1 MYNIIFI
8 GSGISN
14 LYLANKLNDSN
25 YIILEKKGIIGGR
38 IKTRNYKNNYFELGA
53 LRIHESHKKV
63 INLIKKLNL
72 QNKLKPLNKNKDY
85 IQLNENKVTYQKKQ
99 N

>member
-1 MYNIIFI
+1 MYNIVFI

-14 LYLANKLNDSN
+14 LYLANKLKDSN

-38 IKTRNYKNNYFELGA
+38 IKTKKYNNLSYELGA

-63 INLIKKLNL
+63 IQLINKLNL
-72 QNKLKPLNKNKDY
+72 QNKLKKISSKKD
-85 IQLNENKVTYQKKQ
+85 
-99 N
+99 